1 MRTCQ
6 TEWEQEGKSC
16 QTEWE
21 QEGKSCQTE
30 WQQEGK
36 SCQTEWEQEGVAC
49 QMECDQK
56 GVECQTEIDCEAKET
71 QTEYGPVTKVEGT
84 QTERAMDVKLCQT
97 EWEQQGVGCQTEIE
111 NADEKTQTEIEETNI
126 ITVDKIELVEHMETQ
141 GCQMDL
147 AELAA
152 MEPFYKLQTPD
163 PSESGDNKEDA
174 ETESITCVSLK
185 CEDVKVGAGL
195 DMRRGVEYHEVNFL
209 PVAST
214 IVKHKPGD
222 SAPKQR
228 TPSPI
233 NLCTTSKVPV
243 SKKKKKIDEDSTP
256 KKKKVPPLCA
266 VFKDPRD
273 VLRGVTKQ
281 KQSDLVLTLA
291 HGSVSSGRLSKL
303 DIPPKI
309 DVPAA
314 DLRKKDTGTLM
325 NEDSGIDGS
334 PTNEDTGT
342 PGSPT
347 YEDIGTP
354 TNEVAPTSKQPS
366 ALGFSAISGRQFID
380 THGSTLSRMHGNRPT
395 SILGGSFSGSAGLYT
410 HESSRSV
417 TRNLLQSMSFGSPQ
431 RNKRPSGDIDD
442 SLGEFVNT
450 FTGGSKR
457 LCLRNN
463 TKTSS
468 PFQQHQLVKWNP
480 RMMTMIHGSEVTLP
494 KKRRLNSPASSAS
507 GATEYVQEG
516 NLDII
521 QSSVNVP
528 MKVTSAS
535 GELQMNIN
543 EPGEAEIQSD
553 EEDRLLNDSQEED
566 SGVDDYGG
574 EDDEFLSDG
583 YDSNKETIVNPNLS
597 INVDRDQEKCVIT
610 RKEEETIPYSD
621 GVGVEKD
628 QTDFTAVNIAVMDND
643 PDEKQDDIPEKED
656 NSPEKSA
663 VADETIDGGKLNT
676 SRSSSRSSSSSSS

>member
-1 MRTCQ
+1 M
-6 TEWEQEGKSC
+6 
-16 QTEWE
+16 
-21 QEGKSCQTE
+21 
-30 WQQEGK
+30 
-36 SCQTEWEQEGVAC
+36 
-49 QMECDQK
+49 
-56 GVECQTEIDCEAKET
+56 KET
-71 QTEYGPVTKVEGT
+71 QTEYGSVTKLEGT
-84 QTERAMDVKLCQT
+84 QTERAIDVKLCQT

-111 NADEKTQTEIEETNI
+111 NADEQTQTKIKETNI
-126 ITVDKIELVEHMETQ
+126 ITVDKIEIVEHMEMQ
-141 GCQMDL
+141 GCQTDL

-174 ETESITCVSLK
+174 ETESITFVSPK

-214 IVKHKPGD
+214 IMKHKPGD
-222 SAPKQR
+222 SAPRQC

-233 NLCTTSKVPV
+233 DLCTTSKVPA
-243 SKKKKKIDEDSTP
+243 SKKKKIDKDSTP
-256 KKKKVPPLCA
+256 KKKKVPSPCA
-266 VFKDPRD
+266 VSKDPRD

-281 KQSDLVLTLA
+281 NQSDLVLTPA

-314 DLRKKDTGTLM
+314 DLRKKDTGTPT
-325 NEDSGIDGS
+325 NEDTGTDGS
-334 PTNEDTGT
+334 PRNKDTGT

-347 YEDIGTP
+347 YEDIGMP

-380 THGSTLSRMHGNRPT
+380 THGSTLSRIRGNRPT
-395 SILGGSFSGSAGLYT
+395 LILGGSFSGSAGLYT
-410 HESSRSV
+410 RESSRSV
-417 TRNLLQSMSFGSPQ
+417 TRNLFQSMSFGSPQ
-431 RNKRPSGDIDD
+431 RNKRPSGDIDN

-450 FTGGSKR
+450 FTRGSKR

-468 PFQQHQLVKWNP
+468 PFQQHQLIKWNP
-480 RMMTMIHGSEVTLP
+480 RMMTTVHGSEVTSP
-494 KKRRLNSPASSAS
+494 KKLRLNSPASSPS

-535 GELQMNIN
+535 RELQMNIN
-543 EPGEAEIQSD
+543 EPGEAKIQSD
-553 EEDRLLNDSQEED
+553 EEDHLLNDSQEED
-566 SGVDDYGG
+566 GGVDDYGG

-583 YDSNKETIVNPNLS
+583 YDANKETIVNPNLS
-597 INVDRDQEKCVIT
+597 INVDRDQEKHVIT
-610 RKEEETIPYSD
+610 RKEEKMIPCSD
-621 GVGVEKD
+621 GVGVEK
-628 QTDFTAVNIAVMDND
+628 DFTAVNIAVMDND
-643 PDEKQDDIPEKED
+643 PDEKQHDIPEKED

-663 VADETIDGGKLNT
+663 VADETIDGEKLNT